1 MRIVIFTV
9 ALFSMCLG
17 ALRVETSG
25 ADTNPYVKLTQVIK
39 DGTLRVSAKNISHK
53 PIVAYVIAFED
64 GGQSTTHHD
73 FYPGRDSFLPGKT
86 IELVFAVQSP
96 SSAPKA
102 FVDYVRLSDSSTWG
116 KQITEDGKD
125 VAASFQN

>member
-17 ALRVETSG
+17 APRIDTSG
-25 ADTNPYVKLTQVIK
+25 ADSNPYIKLTQVIK

-73 FYPGRDSFLPGKT
+73 FYTGRDSFGPGKT
-86 IELVFAVQSP
+86 IELIFAVQSNFEHAQ
-96 SSAPKA
+96 SLC
-102 FVDYVRLSDSSTWG
+102 RLRET
-116 KQITEDGKD
+116 
-125 VAASFQN
+125 FR